1 MFQPLDDPFRLFELT
16 FPNGDNFPAEV
27 FEVAGVLFVV
37 GDVAL
42 KLFPP
47 EGFVAFWGGGVF
59 TAFVKPALK
68 SLKPLKALNVLTPD
82 L

>member
-1 MFQPLDDPFRLFELT
+1 LEKL
-16 FPNGDNFPAEV
+16 PNSAVNF
-27 FEVAGVLFVV
+27 
-37 GDVAL
+37 
-42 KLFPP
+42 LFP
-47 EGFVAFWGGGVF
+47 EGLIAFWGGGVF